1 MPEFKSVVVSYRPGL
16 VYLTV
21 AACGAMVV
29 LALFLGK
36 LWGGQEFTQQ
46 MSDKR
51 QLELLAEELSVRVEE
66 QQDELSRIRLS
77 SQVDIAALEN
87 SRQEM
92 IVLQRSIYKRDE
104 ELKLYRELLRDKDQP
119 DGLSVADLRLTP
131 LDDGRIDYS
140 WVARQ
145 KTVKMKTLQVLSEL
159 WLLGALDGEQVEISF
174 QELDAEITEFPLR
187 LEFKYFSLNRGLL
200 RLPENFE
207 PEKIRIVLRYPW
219 MERAQFDK
227 KFEWKIEV

>member
-1 MPEFKSVVVSYRPGL
+1 MPEIKSVVVSYRPGL

-21 AACGAMVV
+21 AVCGAMVV

-119 DGLSVADLRLTP
+119 DGLSVAHLRLTP
-131 LDDGRIDYS
+131 LDDGSIDYS
-140 WVARQ
+140 W
-145 KTVKMKTLQVLSEL
+145 
-159 WLLGALDGEQVEISF
+159 VEISF